1 MNYELTMQGLIKAI
15 NTELKTLIG
24 KNPQKEGGISLMVE
38 NAIDNIGVDFLSY
51 GIEVKG
57 CRLEMY
63 VGALDRN
70 IEFATISPTYK
81 RDKRTSSK
89 LGNYLE
95 SIEVKMEKEIPM
107 NISVLDASQWIAYNE
122 AKDIFNRLKK
132 EQDDLL
138 IQYRKNLEGM
148 RIYQEIMKYEA
159 YDGETK
165 TKAEKASLHHSPLPE
180 TLTWPSALSC
190 TLYARSRQGL
200 AHGLHHV

>member
-1 MNYELTMQGLIKAI
+1 MNYKLTMQGFIKAI

-38 NAIDNIGVDFLSY
+38 KAIDNIGVDFLSY

-57 CRLEMY
+57 CRLEMF

-95 SIEVKMEKEIPM
+95 SVEVKMEKEIPM

-132 EQDDLL
+132 EQDELL

-165 TKAEKASLHHSPLPE
+165 TKAEKAEEILQE
-180 TLTWPSALSC
+180 C
-190 TLYARSRQGL
+190 KDYERRIIDEE
-200 AHGLHHV
+200 